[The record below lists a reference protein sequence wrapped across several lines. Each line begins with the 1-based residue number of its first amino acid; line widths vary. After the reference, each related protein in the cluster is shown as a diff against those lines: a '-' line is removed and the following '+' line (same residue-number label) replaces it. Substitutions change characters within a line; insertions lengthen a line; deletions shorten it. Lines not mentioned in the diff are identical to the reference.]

1 MADLEIAQMLD
12 ATNAKRRERG
22 EPELS
27 LDELRAELE
36 G

>member
-1 MADLEIAQMLD
+1 MADIEIAQMLD
-12 ATNAKRRERG
+12 ATNAKRRERR
-22 EPELS
+22 EPEIT